1 MIISIAVVTG
11 FKSEITRKVIGF
23 GSHIQIINY
32 DSNQSYE
39 TINPVKKQQPFYP
52 GITEYPDIAHIQIY
66 ATKPGI
72 IKSEDNIQGIVLKG
86 IGTDFNW
93 DFFKENLVEGNILS
107 ITDTSITNKV
117 LISKYISS
125 LLQLNMGD
133 KFATYFI
140 QQPPRMRV
148 FEVGGVYETTLESF
162 DKIYIL
168 SDIGH
173 IQALNDWNDNEASGF
188 EILLTGFQDIDFNTW
203 LVRREVQAFMEPE
216 SEFLRVRNIK
226 EQYPQIFDWLE
237 LQDLNVIIILMLVLA
252 VAIINMISALI
263 ILILERTN
271 FIGIL
276 KALGTT
282 NRTIKTIFLYQAGF
296 LILKGLFWGNI
307 IGIAICLLQDKF
319 NIVKLDQA
327 SYYLS
332 SVPVNLSLLHI
343 ILVNIGALVTILLV
357 QLLPAIIISNI
368 KPVKAIRFN

>member
-1 MIISIAVVTG
+1 MNTPLYIAKHIIFNKENKKNISRPIIAISVASIALSLAAMIISIAVVTG

-307 IGIAICLLQDKF
+307 IGIAICL
-319 NIVKLDQA
+319 
-327 SYYLS
+327 
-332 SVPVNLSLLHI
+332 
-343 ILVNIGALVTILLV
+343 
-357 QLLPAIIISNI
+357 
-368 KPVKAIRFN
+368 